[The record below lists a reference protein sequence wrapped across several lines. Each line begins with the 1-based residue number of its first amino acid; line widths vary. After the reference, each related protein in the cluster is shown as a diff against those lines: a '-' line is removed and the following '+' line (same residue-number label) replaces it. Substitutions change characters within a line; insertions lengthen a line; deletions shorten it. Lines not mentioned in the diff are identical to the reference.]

1 MHLSHN
7 DLDRDFPGS
16 SPGKEPSCSA
26 GDLVQFLER
35 SPGEGTGYL
44 LKYSWASLVGQTAKN
59 PPAMQ
64 ETWVGSLGQED
75 TLEEGMAI
83 PSSILAQRIPMDRG
97 AWQATGH
104 GVTKSL
110 T

>member
-1 MHLSHN
+1 MIVKVISSKCRKLESRENIKMHLSHN

-35 SPGEGTGYL
+35 SPGKGTGYP

-64 ETWVGSLGQED
+64 ETWVGSLG
-75 TLEEGMAI
+75 
-83 PSSILAQRIPMDRG
+83 
-97 AWQATGH
+97 
-104 GVTKSL
+104 
-110 T
+110 